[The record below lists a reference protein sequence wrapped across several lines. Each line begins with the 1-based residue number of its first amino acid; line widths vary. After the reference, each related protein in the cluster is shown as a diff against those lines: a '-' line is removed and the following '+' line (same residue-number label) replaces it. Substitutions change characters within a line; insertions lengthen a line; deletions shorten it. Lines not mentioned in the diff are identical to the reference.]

1 MIDKLKHTYNVLEP
15 GLSLI
20 NNEISIDQNKF
31 ILSNG
36 NLTNSSIFIKIE
48 NKSYSVK
55 DFLVFL
61 NSNFRSYDKS
71 KNIEDFLNKQYSVF
85 LDQSLFNYKKD
96 NLINENQ
103 EYANILKEYEEGLL
117 LFDIMEEKIWNG
129 AKNDTIGLKKYYNSN
144 LDNYKSKFNILATI
158 INSPSKKLLKEVLKE
173 LYNGIS
179 SDSIIKKFRKKNLI
193 INSGKFDLDDPL
205 LPQDPQF
212 RKNVNKHKIYKLK
225 TGYVVVNIDEVIP
238 SKILS
243 FDEVKGSVIAEYQ
256 TVLESKWI
264 DKLRSKYNLIVYND
278 VLDELKR
285 FLN

>member
-1 MIDKLKHTYNVLEP
+1 
-15 GLSLI
+15 
-20 NNEISIDQNKF
+20 
-31 ILSNG
+31 
-36 NLTNSSIFIKIE
+36 
-48 NKSYSVK
+48 
-55 DFLVFL
+55 VFL

-103 EYANILKEYEEGLL
+103 DYANVLKEYEEGLL

-129 AKNDTIGLKKYYNSN
+129 AKSDTIGLKKYYNSN
-144 LDNYKSKFNILATI
+144 LDSYKSKFDILATI
-158 INSPSKKLLKEVLKE
+158 INSPSKKLLKEVLRE
-173 LYNGIS
+173 LDNGIS
-179 SDSIIKKFRKKNLI
+179 SDSIIKKYTKKNLI
-193 INSGKFDLDDPL
+193 INTGKFNLDDPL
-205 LPQDPQF
+205 LPQNPKF
-212 RKNVNKHKIYKLK
+212 KKNINKRKIYKLQ
-225 TGYVVVNIDEVIP
+225 TGYVIVNIDEVIP

-243 FDEVKGSVIAEYQ
+243 FDEVKGSVIADFQ

-264 DKLRSKYNLIVYND
+264 DKLRFKYNLIVYND

>member
-15 GLSLI
+15 GLAII

-31 ILSNG
+31 ILSNR

-103 EYANILKEYEEGLL
+103 DYANMY
-117 LFDIMEEKIWNG
+117 
-129 AKNDTIGLKKYYNSN
+129 
-144 LDNYKSKFNILATI
+144 
-158 INSPSKKLLKEVLKE
+158 
-173 LYNGIS
+173 
-179 SDSIIKKFRKKNLI
+179 
-193 INSGKFDLDDPL
+193 
-205 LPQDPQF
+205 
-212 RKNVNKHKIYKLK
+212 
-225 TGYVVVNIDEVIP
+225 
-238 SKILS
+238 
-243 FDEVKGSVIAEYQ
+243 
-256 TVLESKWI
+256 
-264 DKLRSKYNLIVYND
+264 
-278 VLDELKR
+278 
-285 FLN
+285 